1 MSGSVEGF
9 LVNPEVLRSLYGHVP
24 RLEGVRVRSVHLD
37 RRGPAVT
44 LRVDLPCFPKS
55 PPREWAEAGMDGVQ
69 CQFAF
74 CAVEPLLCAQWEPPA
89 VGDLRTVPFGGERRM
104 RVSVAGTGVDL
115 RFECSASV
123 VVRHVSA
130 FRRGPGGADD
140 GPHLFLSRV
149 DSRLFGSLPATHRK
163 VFHGR

>member
-24 RLEGVRVRSVHLD
+24 RPEGVRVRSVHLD
-37 RRGPAVT
+37 RRGPTVT
-44 LRVDLPCFPKS
+44 LRVDLPGFPAS
-55 PPREWAEAGMDGVQ
+55 PPPEWAEAGMDGVQ

-74 CAVEPLLCAQWEPPA
+74 CAVQPLLCAKWEPPA
-89 VGDLRTVPFGGERRM
+89 VADLCAVPFGSERRM

-115 RFECSASV
+115 RFECSTSV

-130 FRRGPGGADD
+130 FRRGPGGDD
-140 GPHLFLSRV
+140 GGPHLFRNKV
-149 DSRLFGSLPATHRK
+149 DARLFGSLPATHRK
-163 VFHGR
+163 VFYER